1 MNEGKI
7 VPINIED
14 EIKESYLNYAMSV
27 ITSRA
32 LPDARDGLKPVHRRI
47 LYTMFESGMRHD
59 TATKKSANVVGTAL
73 GRYHPHGNASVYD
86 ALVRMA
92 QPFSLRYPL
101 VFGQGNFG
109 SLDRDPPA
117 AERYTETR
125 LEHIAD
131 EMLRD
136 IKKKTVDFIPNYDES
151 REEPSVLPAALP
163 CLLLNGS
170 TGIAVGFTTEIPP
183 HNLREVAAAITA
195 YIDNADISIEEL
207 MKYVHGPDFPTGAII
222 RGVSGI
228 RKAYRTG
235 AGKITI
241 ESHYTIEQT
250 NSNDRIIFTDIPFAK
265 NKAELIKRLAD
276 KVNNGDISSIRDIAD
291 ESNKEGV
298 RIVIDLKKDAN
309 TEITL
314 QKILS
319 HTDFRCTYSINMTAL
334 VHGKPKQLT
343 LKDTIKVYV
352 EHRRDVV
359 TRKAQFE
366 LKEAQDRAHIVR
378 GLLIAIAEID
388 EVIHLIKSSSN
399 TKEAHAKLKNRFSLD
414 DVQTQAILDMRLH
427 NLTGLE
433 LHKLEEELAEL
444 TKRIADLESFLAS
457 NEKILENIKNTIVQL
472 SEKFGDKRR
481 TEIIQA
487 EADIINEED
496 LIDKEEMMVT
506 LSSAGY
512 IKRTRLSE
520 FGVQRRGGKGKF
532 GITLSKDDTPKQMFV
547 GQTHDRVLFITS
559 NGRSFIIKLYEIPS
573 GSRTARGSSVKGV
586 LPLEAQEYISSIIR
600 ISSEFT
606 DENLSLFLA
615 TKKGKV
621 KKVAWH
627 SIATSAMTKR
637 GIRSISLQENDEVI
651 AGSII
656 NATHDLFLFSSEGKV
671 LRFPS
676 ASVRTMGRTAVGCG
690 GMKLPNKDSTI
701 VNALAADSDETFIL
715 ITSRGYGKRLHANHI
730 MKHGRNTMGMRA
742 IAVGEQAGNLVN
754 ALAIEESD
762 TISTL
767 TSQGKILRFSAST
780 CPAMG
785 RAARGV
791 RVVTV
796 DENDNVI
803 GISRIENPSTE
814 EEVKETENSTT

>member
-1 MNEGKI
+1 MDEGRI
-7 VPINIED
+7 IRINIED
-14 EIKESYLNYAMSV
+14 EIKGSYLNYAMSV

-59 TATKKSANVVGTAL
+59 TATRKSANVVGSAL

-125 LEHIAD
+125 LEQIAD

-183 HNLREVAAAITA
+183 HNLREIAAAISA
-195 YIDNADISIEEL
+195 YIDNEEISAEEL
-207 MKYVHGPDFPTGAII
+207 MKHVLGPDFPTGAVI
-222 RGVSGI
+222 RGISGI
-228 RKAYRTG
+228 RNAYRTG
-235 AGKITI
+235 AGKITV
-241 ESHYTIEQT
+241 EAHYTIEEAG
-250 NSNDRIIFTDIPFAK
+250 SNDRIVFTDIPFAK
-265 NKAELIKRLAD
+265 SKAELIKRLAD
-276 KVNNGDISSIRDIAD
+276 KVNSGDISTIRDIAD

-298 RIVIDLKKDAN
+298 RIVVELKKDAN

-314 QKILS
+314 QKIFS
-319 HTDFRCTYSINMTAL
+319 HTDFRSTYSINMTAL
-334 VHGKPKQLT
+334 VHGKPKQLP
-343 LKDTIKVYV
+343 LKDAIKVYV
-352 EHRRDVV
+352 EHRKEVV

-388 EVIHLIKSSSN
+388 EVIHLIKASANS
-399 TKEAHAKLKNRFSLD
+399 KEAHARLKSRFGLD
-414 DVQTQAILDMRLH
+414 DVQAQAILDMRLH

-444 TKRIADLESFLAS
+444 TKRIAELEDFLGS
-457 NEKILENIKNTIVQL
+457 PVKILQDIRNTIVQL
-472 SEKFGDKRR
+472 SEKFGDARR
-481 TEIIQA
+481 TEIIHA

-496 LIDKEEMMVT
+496 LIDKEDMLIT

-512 IKRTRLSE
+512 IKRTPLSE

-532 GITLSKDDTPKQMFV
+532 GIALSKDDTPKQMFV
-547 GQTHDRVLFITS
+547 GQTHDRILFITS

-573 GSRTARGSSVKGV
+573 GSRTARGSSIKGV

-600 ISSEFT
+600 IAPELSE
-606 DENLSLFLA
+606 DSLSLFLA
-615 TKKGKV
+615 TKNGKV
-621 KKVAWH
+621 KKVAWE
-627 SIATSAMTKR
+627 SVATSAMTKR
-637 GIRSISLQENDEVI
+637 GIRVISLQEHDEVI

-656 NATHDLFLFSSEGKV
+656 NETDDLFLFSAEGKV

-676 ASVRTMGRTAVGCG
+676 KSVRTMGRTAMGCG
-690 GMKLPNKDSTI
+690 GMKLANEKNHI
-701 VNALAADSDETFIL
+701 VNAFAADNEQVFML
-715 ITSRGYGKRLHANHI
+715 ITSRGYGKRLAASQI
-730 MKHGRNTMGMRA
+730 MRHGRNTMGMRA
-742 IAVGEQAGNLVN
+742 IAVGEQAGDLVN
-754 ALAIEESD
+754 SLEVEENDSISAI
-762 TISTL
+762 

-780 CPAMG
+780 CPSMG

-791 RVVTV
+791 RVVSV
-796 DENDNVI
+796 DEGDSVI
-803 GISRIENPSTE
+803 GISCIENADEP
-814 EEVKETENSTT
+814 KDA